1 MGSTHWVR
9 HKLNNKQDSIN
20 DSGAT
25 PRRRRAGE
33 CCQHVGVGK
42 EQHLL
47 RDLGRWKAGGGGVD
61 GDDAGDG
68 GVEST
73 LLRVIYI

>member
-1 MGSTHWVR
+1 M
-9 HKLNNKQDSIN
+9 
-20 DSGAT
+20 
-25 PRRRRAGE
+25 
-33 CCQHVGVGK
+33 GK